1 MKSKIKIFI
10 VVLVLLLIGVAVV
23 IPKSTYEKWFNN
35 DKVEE
40 KNNNDTASE
49 LVYVKNSDGLVVGL
63 EVAIEE
69 KIEDEIVQKWN
80 LLTKDASL
88 LPVGYRTTVNKDT
101 ILNSYKI
108 NGNILELYVSAEII
122 SSDGRSTAETLA
134 WTFSNQEIEEIKLFV
149 DNAEVQKIN
158 DYTVSKITKN
168 MGINLEYETSYLL
181 ESTATIV
188 VYCKDDYLLP
198 ITYFHLEDDVCSYIL
213 EKTYS
218 LAEDEAVWN
227 YEYEL
232 NEDSVVINFVN
243 DLELNEQI
251 LMSLTYSFEANFEL
265 SKLSINN
272 NEKNLYE
279 AVFGVIVE

>member
-40 KNNNDTASE
+40 KTNNDTVSE
-49 LVYVKNSDGLVVGL
+49 LVYVKNSDGLIVGL

-69 KIEDEIVQKWN
+69 KLEDEIVQKWN

-88 LPVGYRTTVNKDT
+88 LPAGYRTTINKDT

-149 DNAEVQKIN
+149 DNVEVQKIN
-158 DYTVSKITKN
+158 DYTVSKITRN

-213 EKTYS
+213 DKTYS

-272 NEKNLYE
+272 KEKKLYE